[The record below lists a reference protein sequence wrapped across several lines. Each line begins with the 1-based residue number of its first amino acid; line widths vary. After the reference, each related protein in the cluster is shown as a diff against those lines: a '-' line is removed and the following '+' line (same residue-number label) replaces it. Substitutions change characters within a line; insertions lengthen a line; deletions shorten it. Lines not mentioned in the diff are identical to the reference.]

1 MKTIDPTHCS
11 ETQAVVDSLATG
23 LPLDPEIAKR
33 IHEKAR
39 LIKER
44 VFREQGVV
52 DLGVP
57 AIREFRGELPE

>member
-1 MKTIDPTHCS
+1 MKTIDQPMS
-11 ETQAVVDSLATG
+11 QETLAVVESLATG
-23 LPLDPEIAKR
+23 KPLDPAIARK

-39 LIKER
+39 QIKER
-44 VFREQGVV
+44 VFQEQGLL